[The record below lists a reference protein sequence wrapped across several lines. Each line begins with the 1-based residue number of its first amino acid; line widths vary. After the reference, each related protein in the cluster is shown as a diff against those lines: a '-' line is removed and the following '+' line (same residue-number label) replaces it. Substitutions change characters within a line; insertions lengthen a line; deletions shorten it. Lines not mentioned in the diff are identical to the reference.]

1 MTTRKIYLAELT
13 GLTEQVN
20 RMGIQLEHMID
31 QLTCALADRNAD
43 LAKALVKEDDI
54 VDQMEREIERSC
66 IDMIAKQQPVASDL
80 RRISSIMR
88 LISDIERIADHCADI
103 AEHIIDLCGRADI
116 SQPQGLSEMFRHMRG
131 MVSKTINSF
140 IEEDMEAAQ
149 QAAAAD
155 DAVDH
160 YFYVIKDEL
169 SERMAHEPENIRAY
183 VDYLLIVK
191 YVERM
196 ADHATNIAEWVEF
209 MITGNLEEYMNP

>member
-13 GLTEQVN
+13 GLTEQVS
-20 RMGIQLEHMID
+20 RMGTQLEHMID

-43 LAKALVKEDDI
+43 LAKALVQEDDI
-54 VDQMEREIERSC
+54 VDQMERDIERSC
-66 IDMIAKQQPVASDL
+66 IDIIARQQPVAMDL

-103 AEHIIDLCGRADI
+103 AEYIIDLCGREAV
-116 SQPQGLSEMFRHMRG
+116 SQPQGLPEMFRHMRG

-140 IEEDMEAAQ
+140 IEEDLEDAR
-149 QAAAAD
+149 QAAAVD

-169 SERMAHEPENIRAY
+169 SERMEHEPENIRAY

-196 ADHATNIAEWVEF
+196 ADHATNIAEWVAF